1 MAEGNLARTEVDGIP
16 TYWVRGSGTLRASLV
31 FRIGMVDETLPTRG
45 WLHLLEHLALHGR
58 ESIRTPV
65 NGRVSLLST
74 SFDVEGGPDE
84 VSAFLRDLCRW
95 FTDPDLTPLD
105 HELRVLRAEDANRP
119 ASSLGSHLM
128 WRYGATGP
136 GLAAYDELGLYRA
149 GPDELRELV
158 RRAFTAG
165 NAALALSG
173 EPPAGLELPLPAGP
187 RLHAPRAIACEQPMP
202 ASFAGDPGLVGLS
215 GALPRSAAATAM
227 MRALRRALH
236 ADLRAAATG
245 YSAIGGYD
253 LVDAEQAVV
262 YVAMD
267 VLPEGSPGLVAKA
280 ADLVRRL
287 RDDGISEQDLRD
299 DVQRELAA
307 LDEDPSGRWQPFVAA
322 GDALLG
328 GPGTDRIRLA
338 AELRELRVIDVRSAA
353 AEFWHRLLVSA
364 GPDAS
369 HGVLPYLDSIP
380 NRQTFA
386 VTDGW
391 HFLAAGHPADRS
403 RLVIGR
409 HAAAVSGSAVEVTAR
424 YDETAA
430 LLAFADGGRRLIRR
444 DGYQLSIEPAA
455 WQRGTT
461 ATELVDAAVPAELTV
476 RLPARPPELL
486 PSPPPRRLRVALVA
500 LHPVVIVPL
509 VLALGLVGAVLL
521 YQASGRLIVVWLAG
535 FSVMIAVGYTR
546 AWRGDEE
553 VSRR

>member
-1 MAEGNLARTEVDGIP
+1 MAEGNLRCTEVDGVP
-16 TYWVRGSGTLRASLV
+16 TYWVPGSGTLRASLA
-31 FRIGMVDETLPTRG
+31 FRVGMVDETLPTRG

-58 ESIRTPV
+58 ESIRSPV

-74 SFDVEGGPDE
+74 SFDVEGRPDE

-95 FTDPDLTPLD
+95 FTDPDLGALD

-119 ASSLGSHLM
+119 IGPLGTHLM

-136 GLAAYDELGLYRA
+136 GLAGYDELGLYRTT
-149 GPDELRELV
+149 PDELLGLV
-158 RRAFTAG
+158 RRAFSAG
-165 NAALALSG
+165 NATLALSG
-173 EPPAGLELPLPAGP
+173 EPPAGLELPLPAGS
-187 RLHAPRAIACEQPMP
+187 RLPTPRAIPCDQPMP
-202 ASFAGDPGLVGLS
+202 ASFAGDHGLVGLS
-215 GALPRSAAATAM
+215 GALPRSAAAIAM

-236 ADLRAAATG
+236 ADLRGDAMG
-245 YSAIGGYD
+245 YSATGAYN
-253 LVDAEQAVV
+253 LVDADQALV

-267 VLPEGSPGLVAKA
+267 VLPEASPGLVAKA

-299 DVQRELAA
+299 DVDRELTA
-307 LDEDPSGRWQPFVAA
+307 LLDDPAGRWQPFVAA

-328 GPGTDRIRLA
+328 GRTTDRPGLA

-353 AEFWHRLLVSA
+353 AAFWHRLLISA
-364 GPDAS
+364 EPDAS

-380 NRQTFA
+380 NRQAFA

-391 HFLAAGHPADRS
+391 HFLAVDHPADRS

-409 HAAAVSGSAVEVTAR
+409 HAASVSGSSIEVTAR

-430 LLAFADGGRRLIRR
+430 LLAYADGGRRLIRR

-455 WQRGTT
+455 WQRGAE
-461 ATELVDAAVPAELTV
+461 ATKLVDAALPAELTV
-476 RLPARPPELL
+476 QLPARPPELL
-486 PSPPPRRLRVALVA
+486 RQPSPRRLRVALVA
-500 LHPVVIVPL
+500 LHPVLIVPL
-509 VLALGLVGAVLL
+509 VLALGLTGAILL
-521 YQASGRLIVVWLAG
+521 YQASGRLVVGWLTV

-546 AWRGDEE
+546 AWRGEE
-553 VSRR
+553 ES